1 MRREDCKKG
10 MLVYF
15 GDTIDVSDRFGGK
28 MSRGVVIKVNP
39 KRAKVKSLDPAGKH
53 PAGIV
58 WTCHYSRI
66 SPVVGGEEVACE
78 MAMRSFANP
87 SEEAIRVWS
96 EAQKSQGEVSKE
108 LLPED
113 IHIMRAIHEIYTKLE
128 SLEGRGRVPMCEK
141 INVLFRALGREVS
154 KEEAGELASK

>member
-1 MRREDCKKG
+1 MRKEDCKKG

-39 KRAKVKSLDPAGKH
+39 KRARVRSIDPAGKY
-53 PAGIV
+53 PAGVV

-66 SPVVGGEEVACE
+66 SPVVGGEEVASE

-87 SEEAIRVWS
+87 GEEAIRVWS
-96 EAQKSQGEVSKE
+96 EAQKSQGEMQE
-108 LLPED
+108 FLHED
-113 IHIMRAIHEIYTKLE
+113 IHIVRAIHEIYTKLD
-128 SLEGRGRVPMCEK
+128 SLEGRGRIPMCEK
-141 INVLFRALGREVS
+141 INILFRALGREVS
-154 KEEAGELASK
+154 KEEAVEWVSK